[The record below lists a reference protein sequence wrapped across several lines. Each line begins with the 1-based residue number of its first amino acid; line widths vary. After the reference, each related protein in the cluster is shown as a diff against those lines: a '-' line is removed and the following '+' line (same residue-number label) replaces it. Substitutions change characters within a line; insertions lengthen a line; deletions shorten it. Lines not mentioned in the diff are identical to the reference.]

1 MADFK
6 LMWPLLTY
14 QFMGVLFMAQ
24 SSVEC
29 LVGIIELQPQKML
42 ENFGTGSALE
52 KHEPCGSAS
61 AKNHQTTTELIEI
74 HHRLP
79 CHLWG

>member
-1 MADFK
+1 
-6 LMWPLLTY
+6 
-14 QFMGVLFMAQ
+14 MAQ

-29 LVGIIELQPQKML
+29 LVGIIELQPQQML

-61 AKNHQTTTELIEI
+61 AKNHQTTYPLNSLKYTIDCRATCVGLV
-74 HHRLP
+74 
-79 CHLWG
+79 G